1 MVTRL
6 LRRPREPRVS
16 PDPDGLDIIMKIG
29 TALFAATALVM
40 VAGCSRQ
47 PAANN
52 VAAPANAAG
61 DNQAAEPAEE
71 PAPAG
76 NDGAA
81 AQGGQIDEAF
91 LIGRWGLAGNCS
103 EVLEFKED
111 GVATPPEGSR
121 WTLEGNVVTVTNPGG
136 RPEPQ
141 TVTRTGDDS
150 FSTATA
156 GGATLNMTRCPAE

>member
-61 DNQAAEPAEE
+61 DNQAAEPA
-71 PAPAG
+71 ARARS
-76 NDGAA
+76 
-81 AQGGQIDEAF
+81 
-91 LIGRWGLAGNCS
+91 GR
-103 EVLEFKED
+103 
-111 GVATPPEGSR
+111 
-121 WTLEGNVVTVTNPGG
+121 
-136 RPEPQ
+136 Q
-141 TVTRTGDDS
+141 
-150 FSTATA
+150 
-156 GGATLNMTRCPAE
+156 

>member
-1 MVTRL
+1 L
-6 LRRPREPRVS
+6 E
-16 PDPDGLDIIMKIG
+16 IIMKIG
-29 TALFAATALVM
+29 IALFAASALVLT
-40 VAGCSRQ
+40 AGCSRQ
-47 PAANN
+47 STANNAAAANATGANEVDVDEPEANEPAA
-52 VAAPANAAG
+52 
-61 DNQAAEPAEE
+61 
-71 PAPAG
+71 AG
-76 NDGAA
+76 NEGAA
-81 AQGGQIDEAF
+81 AQGGPIDEAF

-141 TVTRTGDDS
+141 TVTRTGDDA
-150 FSTATA
+150 FSTVTA